1 MGMGEAM
8 RGEKYFHCNH
18 GGEISR
24 GIPPYSCFGYNE
36 STAVHIFFRGEINF
50 GSKTKE

>member
-18 GGEISR
+18 GGRFHE
-24 GIPPYSCFGYNE
+24 GFLLIPVSAIMKALLCIYFLE
-36 STAVHIFFRGEINF
+36 ER
-50 GSKTKE
+50 